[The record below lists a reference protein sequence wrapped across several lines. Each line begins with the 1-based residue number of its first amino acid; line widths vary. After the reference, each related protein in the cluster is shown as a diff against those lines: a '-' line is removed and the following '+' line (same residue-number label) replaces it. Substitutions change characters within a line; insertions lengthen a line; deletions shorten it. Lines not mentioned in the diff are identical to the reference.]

1 MLIAA
6 GSQIKERGKD
16 YNHSSFCDLVISGLL
31 GLQPQ
36 VDGSLVIEPL
46 IPEGKWDYFALTA
59 SYVPAEMS
67 LSCMTRT
74 DPVMARERASVSLLT
89 GKRLSRPI
97 HIQRRRLCKKHIISN
112 IRQRVGTKARRT
124 AGEAGRKRLR
134 RVSPLR

>member
-46 IPEGKWDYFALTA
+46 IPEGKWDYFCLDGIVCAGRNVVVLYDKDG
-59 SYVPAEMS
+59 SRYGKG
-67 LSCMTRT
+67 
-74 DPVMARERASVSLLT
+74 T
-89 GKRLSRPI
+89 GF
-97 HIQRRRLCKKHIISN
+97 
-112 IRQRVGTKARRT
+112 RVFVDGKEAFKADTYTTKAI
-124 AGEAGRKRLR
+124 
-134 RVSPLR
+134 V